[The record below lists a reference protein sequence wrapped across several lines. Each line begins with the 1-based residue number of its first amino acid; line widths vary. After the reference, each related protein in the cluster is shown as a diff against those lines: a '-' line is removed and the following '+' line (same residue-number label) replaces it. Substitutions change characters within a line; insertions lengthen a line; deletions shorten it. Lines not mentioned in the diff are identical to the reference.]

1 MKRRFLFEADDD
13 NAAGGTPDAGATADT
28 GNTDAGTP
36 DDASSGDANADDTNN
51 DDANQ
56 DDGIEDPGN
65 GDEDFSIDSTPDDNF
80 GDDSNSDDNNDDNS
94 SGGGSGY
101 SSDSDEP
108 EVSADSLKAKDG
120 QLFEDLE
127 PAEQEAKLKELKE
140 QYLNLY
146 QVCDGVIDKI
156 NSLSRDYEEINE
168 QLKKV
173 TNVLFTTKKMIA
185 DYLLHIFDSKSYIE
199 NDIQYNN
206 YLSILNSVKNIIKEY
221 KKGYKDTNTTS

>member
-1 MKRRFLFEADDD
+1 MRRRFLFEADDD
-13 NAAGGTPDAGATADT
+13 NAADAGGTPDT
-28 GNTDAGTP
+28 GTTTDAGTTDNDGTP
-36 DDASSGDANADDTNN
+36 DDTSGATNN
-51 DDANQ
+51 DDNADSN

-80 GDDSNSDDNNDDNS
+80 GDDNNTDNNDNS
-94 SGGGSGY
+94 DSGGGSGY

-120 QLFEDLE
+120 KLFEDLE

-156 NSLSRDYEEINE
+156 NSLSRDYEDINE

-173 TNVLFTTKKMIA
+173 INVLFTTKKMIA

-206 YLSILNSVKNIIKEY
+206 YLAILNSVKNIIKEY
-221 KKGYKDTNTTS
+221 KNGYKDTNTTS

>member
-13 NAAGGTPDAGATADT
+13 NAADAGGTPDAGATADAGT
-28 GNTDAGTP
+28 TDNGTP
-36 DDASSGDANADDTNN
+36 DDTSGDTTNN
-51 DDANQ
+51 DDTNPD

-80 GDDSNSDDNNDDNS
+80 GDDANTDDNNNDDNS
-94 SGGGSGY
+94 GGDGY

-108 EVSADSLKAKDG
+108 EVSADSLKAKDA
-120 QLFEDLE
+120 QLFDDLE
-127 PAEQEAKLKELKE
+127 PAQQEIKLKELKE

-156 NSLSRDYEEINE
+156 NSLSKDYEDINE

-206 YLSILNSVKNIIKEY
+206 YLAILNSVKNIIKEY
-221 KKGYKDTNTTS
+221 KNGYKDTNTTS